1 VNYAGGWTR
10 VTWFRKVETR
20 TTTRHTIG
28 AGRAANWSGEFLPAH
43 SGKTLHRHTIQRIL
57 DFPGEIPVGETRTEE
72 WRLARSKSVQP
83 EADLDADLHIDRL
96 TIFHRRLK
104 APLSYSF
111 DGFGVESE
119 TKPADDADISWVS
132 FGINNQPKDASSLA
146 LGSSRF
152 LCVFGI
158 RSGNRL
164 RS

>member
-1 VNYAGGWTR
+1 
-10 VTWFRKVETR
+10 
-20 TTTRHTIG
+20 
-28 AGRAANWSGEFLPAH
+28 
-43 SGKTLHRHTIQRIL
+43 L

-96 TIFHRRLK
+96 TIFHGWLK

-111 DGFGVESE
+111 DGFRFESE
-119 TKPADDADISWVS
+119 TKPADDADISWLS
-132 FGINNQPKDASSLA
+132 FGINNQPKDASSPA
-146 LGSSRF
+146 LGSSRL

-158 RSGNRL
+158 RGGNRL